1 MIKLCLHESNID
13 LIAQRLKDEA
23 KNANGRKLSLEIKQW
38 RDKRSIPQNQTMWM
52 WSTEIANHIKKK
64 TGQDFDPEDIH
75 ELLKQLFC
83 PVTEI
88 TIGSTTAS
96 VRSTKRLD
104 KSQMHR
110 YLEQVDAWAAEK
122 GIMLTIP
129 YGSQYQEMRDSEE
142 M

>member
-1 MIKLCLHESNID
+1 MKLCVHSSNIE
-13 LIAQRLKDEA
+13 IVYQRLKEELL
-23 KNANGRKLSLEIKQW
+23 KANGKKLSLEIKQW

-52 WSTEIANHIKKK
+52 WNTEIANHIKKK

-96 VRSTKRLD
+96 VKSTKRLD
-104 KSQMHR
+104 KAQMHR

-129 YGSQYQEMRDSEE
+129 YGSQYQEMRDEQ
-142 M
+142 

>member
-1 MIKLCLHESNID
+1 MRLCVHSSNVDIVY
-13 LIAQRLKDEA
+13 QRLKEELV
-23 KNANGRKLSLEIKQW
+23 KANGKKLSLGLKQW

-52 WSTEIANHIKKK
+52 WNTEIANHIKKK

>member
-1 MIKLCLHESNID
+1 MKLCVHSSNVEIVH
-13 LIAQRLKDEA
+13 QRLKEELL
-23 KNANGRKLSLEIKQW
+23 KANGKKLSLEIKQW

-52 WSTEIANHIKKK
+52 WNTEIANHIKKK

-88 TIGSTTAS
+88 TVGSTTTS

-129 YGSQYQEMRDSEE
+129 YGSQYQEMRDIEE

>member
-1 MIKLCLHESNID
+1 MRLCVHSSNVEIVY
-13 LIAQRLKDEA
+13 QRLKEELL
-23 KNANGRKLSLEIKQW
+23 KANGKKLSLELKQW

-52 WSTEIANHIKKK
+52 WNAEIANHIKKK
-64 TGQDFDPEDIH
+64 TGQYFDPEDIH
-75 ELLKQLFC
+75 ELLKQFFC

-129 YGSQYQEMRDSEE
+129 YGSQYQEMRDEQ
-142 M
+142 

>member
-1 MIKLCLHESNID
+1 MKLCVHSSNVDIVY
-13 LIAQRLKDEA
+13 QRLKEELL
-23 KNANGRKLSLEIKQW
+23 KANGRKLSLEIKQW

-52 WSTEIANHIKKK
+52 WNTEIANHIKKK
-64 TGQDFDPEDIH
+64 TSQDFDPEDIH

-129 YGSQYQEMRDSEE
+129 YGSQYQEMRDEQ
-142 M
+142 

>member
-1 MIKLCLHESNID
+1 MKLCVHSSNVDIVY
-13 LIAQRLKDEA
+13 QRLKEELL
-23 KNANGRKLSLEIKQW
+23 KANGKKLSLELKQW

-52 WSTEIANHIKKK
+52 WNTEIANHIKKK
-64 TGQDFDPEDIH
+64 AGQDFDPEDIH

-129 YGSQYQEMRDSEE
+129 YGSQYQEMRDEQ
-142 M
+142 

>member
-1 MIKLCLHESNID
+1 MRLCVHSSNVDIVC
-13 LIAQRLKDEA
+13 QRLKEELL
-23 KNANGRKLSLEIKQW
+23 KANGKKLSLEIKQW

-52 WSTEIANHIKKK
+52 WNTEIANHIKKK
-64 TGQDFDPEDIH
+64 TAQDFDKEDIH

-88 TIGSTTAS
+88 TIGSTTVS
-96 VRSTKRLD
+96 VRSTKRL
-104 KSQMHR
+104 KKNQMHR

>member
-1 MIKLCLHESNID
+1 MRLCVHSSNVDIVYH
-13 LIAQRLKDEA
+13 RLKEELL
-23 KNANGRKLSLEIKQW
+23 KSNGKKLSLELKQW
-38 RDKRSIPQNQTMWM
+38 RDKRSISQNQTMWM
-52 WSTEIANHIKKK
+52 WNTEIANHIKKK

>member
-1 MIKLCLHESNID
+1 MKLCVHSSNVDIVY
-13 LIAQRLKDEA
+13 QRLKDELL
-23 KNANGRKLSLEIKQW
+23 KANGKKLSLELKQW

-52 WSTEIANHIKKK
+52 WNTEIANHIKKK
-64 TGQDFDPEDIH
+64 TGQVFDPEDIH

-110 YLEQVDAWAAEK
+110 YLERVDAWAAEK